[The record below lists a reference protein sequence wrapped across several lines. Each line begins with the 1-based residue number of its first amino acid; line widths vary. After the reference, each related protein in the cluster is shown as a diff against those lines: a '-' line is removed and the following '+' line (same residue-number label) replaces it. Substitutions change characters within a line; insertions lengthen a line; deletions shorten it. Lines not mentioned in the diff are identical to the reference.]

1 MIWLPNLPCGGGW
14 IYLSRLTCCSIQ
26 IWKHPWFHD
35 DDCWHG
41 NTDDITR
48 DQDQLVWLFKRHNS
62 GSQSDTSTQRS
73 SNSNSDWRTSNKYLS
88 HCIVSRYYDLVYLV
102 ALGAEPLPKLLKFSN
117 LQLPPTT
124 SFLSA
129 RTAGTTSGE
138 KLCMHNC
145 KYLVQQLL
153 VG

>member
-1 MIWLPNLPCGGGW
+1 MMIVGMETLTILLGTKTSLSDCSSVIIAVPNLIPQLNDPA
-14 IYLSRLTCCSIQ
+14 ILTAIGEQ
-26 IWKHPWFHD
+26 
-35 DDCWHG
+35 
-41 NTDDITR
+41 
-48 DQDQLVWLFKRHNS
+48 V
-62 GSQSDTSTQRS
+62 
-73 SNSNSDWRTSNKYLS
+73 SNKYLS